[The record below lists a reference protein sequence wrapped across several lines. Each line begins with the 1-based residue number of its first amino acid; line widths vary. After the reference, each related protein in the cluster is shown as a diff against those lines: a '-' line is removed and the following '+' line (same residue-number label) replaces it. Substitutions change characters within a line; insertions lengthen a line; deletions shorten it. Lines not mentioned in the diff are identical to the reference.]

1 MRRRLLALVAVLCGA
16 GALTLWAAPER
27 PAAAVGQSTAGSLA
41 AAGRQLFLDGCQY
54 CHGVD
59 ARGVPGRGPTLRG
72 VGAAAADFYLSTG
85 RMPLSEPTKE
95 PVRTHPAYDATERRA
110 LVAYVASFGGPAIP
124 TVDPAAGDS
133 RLGRELFTEQ
143 CAGCHTVTGRGG
155 VVPGAV
161 APALQQATPTQIA
174 EAVRVGPQLMP
185 VYRETQLDQHEL
197 DSVASY
203 VLAMRHPD
211 DAGGWGIGDIGPVP
225 EGLAAWLLAGAALLI
240 VVRLLGERLER

>member
-1 MRRRLLALVAVLCGA
+1 VLALVALLCGT
-16 GALTLWAAPER
+16 GALLLWAAPER
-27 PAAAVGQSTAGSLA
+27 PGAAVRQTTAGSLV
-41 AAGRQLFLDGCQY
+41 AAGRQLYLDGCQY
-54 CHGVD
+54 CHGTDSQV
-59 ARGVPGRGPTLRG
+59 VHGRGPTLRG
-72 VGAAAADFYLSTG
+72 VGAAAADFYLATG
-85 RMPLSEPTKE
+85 RMPLSEPEKE
-95 PVRTHPAYDATERRA
+95 PVRTRPAYDPAERRA
-110 LVAYVASFGGPAIP
+110 LVAYVASFGGPAVP
-124 TVDPAAGDS
+124 TVDAARGDA

-155 VVPGAV
+155 VVPGAI

-174 EAVRVGPQLMP
+174 EAMRVGPQLMP

-197 DSVASY
+197 DSVTRY

-225 EGLAAWLLAGAALLI
+225 EGLAAWLLAGTALLI